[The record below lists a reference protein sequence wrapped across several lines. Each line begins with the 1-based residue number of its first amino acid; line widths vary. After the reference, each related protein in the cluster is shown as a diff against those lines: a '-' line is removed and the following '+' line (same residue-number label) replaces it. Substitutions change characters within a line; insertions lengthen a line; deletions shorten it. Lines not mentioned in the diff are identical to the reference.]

1 MRRIGVGNF
10 RNTTEAGVIQIFQ
23 QRPNKARR
31 GFTFRSTQSPCMRNH
46 SSTKGAISQTVP

>member
-10 RNTTEAGVIQIFQ
+10 RNTTEAGVIQMFQ